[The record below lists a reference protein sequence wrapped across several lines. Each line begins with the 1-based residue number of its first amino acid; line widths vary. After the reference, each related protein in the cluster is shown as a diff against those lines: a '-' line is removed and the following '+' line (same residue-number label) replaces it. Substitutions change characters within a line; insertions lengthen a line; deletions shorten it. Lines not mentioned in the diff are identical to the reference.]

1 MKRQIGCL
9 FLILACA
16 VPALG
21 ATYEGLTPGR
31 STRAEADKALGAP
44 VQILSGGRTLAY
56 DSAGHDLKAL
66 SVRLREDKQ
75 TIAVIKLTFLKPYAA
90 AMVRK
95 WFSLK
100 EPDKTD
106 IDLLGRRTETYTS
119 KGIMLH
125 FTGASPDEPVA
136 GLSHIETPDEV
147 KSHMTATKPA
157 PKHVPAYLGL
167 ILPKTAT
174 YGLRVINTYADSPAE
189 AAGLKMGDEI
199 LMVDGRDVSG
209 GKLNTAGFD
218 EIIASKNAH
227 DPVDL
232 RIRRGEQVL
241 GIDITLAAF
250 DSTALEKRRKAD
262 EEQALVLYRQALDLK
277 DKKEYAKAATLYTQA
292 LPLDPTGN
300 NIYTYLALCHH
311 RLGRHAEAEPLL
323 KASLGLADK
332 TYSNY
337 LLGTVCMA
345 QGRYDEAAK
354 VLEHAIELRDPEA
367 TKVFDYEE
375 LGICYMKLGRHA
387 EARQILQAGY
397 RINSG
402 RYRLTY
408 LLAQSNDKL
417 GRSEDAVKYYQ
428 RYLEFNTAD
437 DEWKAYAKKRLAAL
451 KPAPSAKKKSGKD
464 SDALVKG
471 IFKAIDTVNKE
482 MKDFNRD

>member
-1 MKRQIGCL
+1 MKRQIVCL
-9 FLILACA
+9 LMVLAWA

-21 ATYEGLTPGR
+21 ATYEGLTPGI
-31 STRAEADKALGAP
+31 STRAEADKTLGTP
-44 VQILSGGRTLAY
+44 LQILSGGRTLAY
-56 DSAGHDLKAL
+56 ESTGHDLKAL

-75 TIAVIKLTFLKPYAA
+75 TISVIKLTFLKPYAA

-100 EPDKTD
+100 EPDKTET
-106 IDLLGRRTETYTS
+106 DLLGRRTETYTS

-136 GLSHIETPDEV
+136 GLSHIETPDEG

-174 YGLRVINTYADSPAE
+174 NRLHVINTYADSPAA

-199 LMVDGRDVSG
+199 LEVDGRDVSG
-209 GKLNTAGFD
+209 GKLNPAGFD
-218 EIIASKNAH
+218 ELIASKNAH
-227 DPVDL
+227 DPVAL

-250 DSTALEKRRKAD
+250 DKKALEKRRKAD
-262 EEQALVLYRQALDLK
+262 EEQALALYRKALDLK

-311 RLGRHAEAEPLL
+311 RLGRNAEAEALL

-354 VLEHAIELRDPEA
+354 ALEHAIELRDPEA

-397 RINSG
+397 GINSG

-417 GRSEDAVKYYQ
+417 GRSEDALRYYQ

-437 DEWKAYAKKRLAAL
+437 DEWKAQARRRVAAL
-451 KPAPSAKKKSGKD
+451 EPAPVVKKKSN
-464 SDALVKG
+464 DALMKG
-471 IFKAIDTVNKE
+471 LFKAIDTVNKE

>member
-1 MKRQIGCL
+1 MKRAIICL
-9 FLILACA
+9 LFILAWA
-16 VPALG
+16 VPVLG
-21 ATYEGLTPGR
+21 ATYEGLTPGV
-31 STRAEADKALGAP
+31 STRAEADKALGKP
-44 VQILSGGRTLAY
+44 VQITSGGRTLVY
-56 DSAGHDLKAL
+56 DPAGHDLKAL
-66 SVRLREDKQ
+66 SVRLKDDKK
-75 TIAVIKLTFLKPYAA
+75 TIDVIKLTFLKPYAA

-95 WFSLK
+95 WVSLE

-106 IDLLGRRTETYTS
+106 TDRLGRRTETYVG
-119 KGIMLH
+119 KGIILH
-125 FTGASPDEPVA
+125 FDGASPDASVA
-136 GLSHIETPDEV
+136 SLSHIEKPAAAAKHPV
-147 KSHMTATKPA
+147 ATKPA
-157 PKHVPAYLGL
+157 PVHVPPYLGL
-167 ILPKTAT
+167 ILPQKAT
-174 YGLRVINTYADSPAE
+174 HGLRVINTYAGSTAAE
-189 AAGLKMGDEI
+189 AGLKMGDEI

-209 GKLNTAGFD
+209 GKLTPAGFD

-232 RIRRGEQVL
+232 NIRRGEQVFN
-241 GIDITLAAF
+241 INIVLAAF
-250 DSTALEKRRKAD
+250 DKEAIEKRRKAD

-277 DKKEYAKAATLYTQA
+277 DKKEYAAAATLYTQA

-311 RLGRHAEAEPLL
+311 RLGRHAEAEPLI

-375 LGICYMKLGRHA
+375 LGICYMKLGRHD

-397 RINSG
+397 RINSE

-428 RYLEFNTAD
+428 RYLDLNTAD
-437 DEWKAYAKKRLAAL
+437 DEWNAQARIRLAAL
-451 KPAPSAKKKSGKD
+451 NPAPSAKKKSSKD
-464 SDALVKG
+464 NDALVKG

>member
-1 MKRQIGCL
+1 MKRQIVFL
-9 FLILACA
+9 LLILAWA

-21 ATYEGLTPGR
+21 ATYEGLTPGV

-56 DSAGHDLKAL
+56 DPAGHDLKAL
-66 SVRLREDKQ
+66 SVRLCEDKQ
-75 TIAVIKLTFLKPYAA
+75 TVAVIKLTFLKPYAS
-90 AMVRK
+90 AMVRE

-100 EPDKTD
+100 EPDKTET
-106 IDLLGRRTETYTS
+106 DLLGQRIETYTG

-136 GLSHIETPDEV
+136 GLSHIETPDTA
-147 KSHMTATKPA
+147 KGHLAATKPA

-167 ILPKTAT
+167 ILPTTAT
-174 YGLRVINTYADSPAE
+174 HGLRVINTYADSPAE
-189 AAGLKMGDEI
+189 AAGLKIGDEI

-227 DPVDL
+227 DPVNL
-232 RIRRGEQVL
+232 RIRRGEQVFD
-241 GIDITLAAF
+241 IDITLAVF
-250 DSTALEKRRKAD
+250 DKKAIEKRRKAD
-262 EEQALVLYRQALDLK
+262 EEQALVLYRKALDLK
-277 DKKEYAKAATLYTQA
+277 DKKEYAKAATLFTQA

-300 NIYTYLALCHH
+300 NIYTFLALCHH

-323 KASLGLADK
+323 RASLGLADK

-337 LLGTVCMA
+337 LLGTVFMA

-367 TKVFDYEE
+367 TKVYDYEE
-375 LGICYMKLGRHA
+375 LGICYLNLGRHA

-397 RINSG
+397 QINSG
-402 RYRLTY
+402 RHRCTY

-417 GRSEDAVKYYQ
+417 GRSEDAVTYYQ
-428 RYLEFNTAD
+428 RYLDLNPAD
-437 DEWKAYAKKRLAAL
+437 DEWKAQARTRLAAL
-451 KPAPSAKKKSGKD
+451 KPAPGARQKSG
-464 SDALVKG
+464 SDKNDLMKG
-471 IFKAIDTVNKE
+471 LFKAIDTVNKE